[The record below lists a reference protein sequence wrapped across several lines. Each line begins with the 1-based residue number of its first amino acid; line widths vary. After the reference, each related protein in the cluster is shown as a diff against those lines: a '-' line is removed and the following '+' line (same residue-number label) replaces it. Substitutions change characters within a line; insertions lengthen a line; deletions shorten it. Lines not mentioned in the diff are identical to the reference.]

1 MRNYIQ
7 LLLQFSAIIIASL
20 SNAYAGDS
28 AQNASGA
35 STHASKAVVLGVA
48 ASGQAAL
55 GVAAVP
61 MLSVGAVGS
70 AAAAGSTAAGKGSA
84 SAASGLPSHEPLPV
98 TDETI
103 TVTPPSEALKLRTST
118 TPR

>member
-1 MRNYIQ
+1 MHNHIQ
-7 LLLQFSAIIIASL
+7 PIFRFSAIIIASL
-20 SNAYAGDS
+20 TIAYAGDS

-61 MLSVGAVGS
+61 MLSVGAVGG
-70 AAAAGSTAAGKGSA
+70 AVAAGSTAAGKGSA
-84 SAASGLPSHEPLPV
+84 AAASALPSHEPLSV

-118 TPR
+118 NPR